1 MGSKQKERNCLPFNI
16 SLQNFLD
23 AAFIHMKGFPV
34 LEVGTGASFG
44 AYRPSGRQKLMVIT
58 KNLIS
63 NAKWSSMV
71 VKMK

>member
-1 MGSKQKERNCLPFNI
+1 M
-16 SLQNFLD
+16 
-23 AAFIHMKGFPV
+23 

-44 AYRPSGRQKLMVIT
+44 TYRPSGGQKLMVIT

-63 NAKWSSMV
+63 NAKWSSMI